1 MACSANRLDTF
12 RAYSDALQAAWHSEA
27 ADEAVQHVGGVL
39 SRRASVLSKVF

>member
-1 MACSANRLDTF
+1 MLRFEMF
-12 RAYSDALQAAWHSEA
+12 RVYSDILQAAWHSEA